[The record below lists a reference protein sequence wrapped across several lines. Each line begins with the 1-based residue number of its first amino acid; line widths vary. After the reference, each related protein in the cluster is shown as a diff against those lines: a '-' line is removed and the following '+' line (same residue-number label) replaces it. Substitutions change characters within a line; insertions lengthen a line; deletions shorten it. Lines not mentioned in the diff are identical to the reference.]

1 MDKPSPAVLVL
12 WAAMACGALRAQELE
27 PGLWEIGSRNM
38 QLNGQP
44 LPDMREMM
52 QRLEQL
58 PSDQREA
65 VERAMRRKGVA
76 IGGEG
81 VRVCLGRAQ
90 IAAQQLPL
98 QDPASGCRQEI
109 LERGEWH
116 WRFRF
121 SCPQLEG
128 EGETEFL
135 GPHEFVTRIV
145 SRFDSQG
152 VPQDGRMESRARWL
166 KADCGSL
173 GPAR

>member
-1 MDKPSPAVLVL
+1 MDRPSLAALVL
-12 WAAMACGALRAQELE
+12 WGAVACGPLQAQELE

-52 QRLEQL
+52 RSLEQL
-58 PSDQREA
+58 PAGQRET
-65 VERAMRRKGVA
+65 VERAMHRKGVA

-90 IAAQQLPL
+90 IAAQKLPL
-98 QDPASGCRQEI
+98 QDPDSGCRQEI
-109 LERGEWH
+109 LARGERH

-121 SCPQLEG
+121 SCPRLAG
-128 EGETEFL
+128 EGETELL
-135 GPHEFVTRIV
+135 GPHEFVTRIT

-152 VPQDGRMESRARWL
+152 VPQDARMESHARWL
-166 KADCGSL
+166 RADCGSL